1 MLNLYIVEKKEEG
14 MLRVSTRGRYALR
27 ALVDVAQHSD
37 EGPVL
42 RRDVA
47 ARQEVSADY
56 VAQLFA
62 QLGAAGLVNG
72 VKGRGGG
79 YTLAR
84 DAATISARDVVW
96 AVEGPIAVVNCT
108 LAADE
113 PLCHRK
119 DRCITHLMWMRLSAA
134 IAEFLDSVTLKD
146 LCDEAQQLLQGQE
159 LGELEGL
166 RGSD

>member
-1 MLNLYIVEKKEEG
+1 

-42 RRDVA
+42 RRDIA
-47 ARQEVSADY
+47 ARQEVSSDY

-84 DAATISARDVVW
+84 DAARISARDVVL
-96 AVEGPIAVVNCT
+96 AVEGPVAVVHCT
-108 LAADE
+108 LPADE
-113 PLCHRK
+113 TPCPRR
-119 DRCITHLMWMRLSAA
+119 DGCITHLMWKKLSAT
-134 IAEFLDSVTLKD
+134 IAEFLDNVTLQD
-146 LCDEAQQLLQGQE
+146 LCDKARQLNQGQE
-159 LGELEGL
+159 LGELEAFL
-166 RGSD
+166 RSD